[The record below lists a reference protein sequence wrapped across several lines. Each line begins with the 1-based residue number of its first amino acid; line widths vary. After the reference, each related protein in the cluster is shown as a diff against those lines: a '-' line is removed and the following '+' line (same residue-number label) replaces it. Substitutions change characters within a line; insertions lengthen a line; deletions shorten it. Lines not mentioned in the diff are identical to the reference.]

1 MEHLMKMRTRF
12 QLNQTIVWKGKN
24 HNTQHRIYKGKV
36 VGLHDDFV
44 FIREILVSSDGVL
57 KIPGNTYRVDFE
69 DVIARV

>member
-12 QLNQTIVWKGKN
+12 ELNQTVVWKGKSGL
-24 HNTQHRIYKGKV
+24 YKGKV

-44 FIREILVSSDGVL
+44 FVKEHVVTTVL
-57 KIPGNTYRVDFE
+57 DVVIKTPIIYRVDFE

>member
-12 QLNQTIVWKGKN
+12 QLNQPILYKKDEML
-24 HNTQHRIYKGKV
+24 YKGRI

-44 FIREILVSSDGVL
+44 FALTNG
-57 KIPGNTYRVDFE
+57 TTFRVDFE